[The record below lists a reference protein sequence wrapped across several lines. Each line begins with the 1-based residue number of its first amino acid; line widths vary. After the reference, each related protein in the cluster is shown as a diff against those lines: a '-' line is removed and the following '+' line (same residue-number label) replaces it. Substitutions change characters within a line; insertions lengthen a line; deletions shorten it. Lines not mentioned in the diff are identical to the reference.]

1 MHKITEDHTREK
13 GIQGVWR
20 LFGQIRVAQQSIVE
34 GLAGAYDDFVIYNI
48 SPMVLGCWEQ
58 PFELSCAVRG
68 VCGCSQR

>member
-34 GLAGAYDDFVIYNI
+34 GLAGAYDDFVIYI
-48 SPMVLGCWEQ
+48 QHFPHGAGVLGAT
-58 PFELSCAVRG
+58 L
-68 VCGCSQR
+68 